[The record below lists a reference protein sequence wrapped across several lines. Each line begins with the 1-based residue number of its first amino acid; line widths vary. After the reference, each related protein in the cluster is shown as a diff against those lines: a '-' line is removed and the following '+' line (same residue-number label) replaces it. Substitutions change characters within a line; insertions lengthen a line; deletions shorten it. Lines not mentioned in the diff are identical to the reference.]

1 MANYKGIPNTGIWS
15 YPGRQQSHLPP
26 KSPFPCVT
34 SGFVDY
40 GSSHPTAS
48 RGIPNPREGLKQHQ
62 RTSSESCLIDEQP
75 SWLDDLLNEP
85 ETPVRK
91 GGHRRSSSDSFAY
104 LEAPSSFP
112 DMDSFSPW
120 EPIYGN
126 APSMP
131 SRRSVDF
138 QRAKDDYHTSF
149 YSNTNSFG
157 VQSMNR
163 RWTSTPNNIH
173 SGSHKPAKNHAK
185 SASTESL
192 TCHKD
197 GQSVAAQK
205 QSTEDS
211 TPNEQKVSPE
221 KVESS
226 HTKPSSSEADTK
238 RVKQQF
244 AQRSRVR
251 KLQYIAEL
259 ERNVQALQ
267 AEESEISAELEFL
280 DRQHLIL
287 SLENKALRQRLESMS
302 QEQLVKY
309 LEQDMLEREVQRLRM
324 LLYQQQQRYDQQTTI
339 ATSRDLDSQFAALTL
354 GHSQG
359 NSNRD
364 SLGGP
369 LRI

>member
-1 MANYKGIPNTGIWS
+1 MANYKGVTNTGIWS

-26 KSPFPCVT
+26 KSPFPSVT

-40 GSSHPTAS
+40 GSSHATSS
-48 RGIPNPREGLKQHQ
+48 RGILNPREGLKHHQ

-104 LEAPSSFP
+104 LEAPR
-112 DMDSFSPW
+112 SFSDIDNFSQW

-126 APSMP
+126 VPSMP
-131 SRRSVDF
+131 SRGSLDF

-157 VQSMNR
+157 VQPMNR
-163 RWTSTPNNIH
+163 RWTSTPNSIH
-173 SGSHKPAKNHAK
+173 SGGHKVAKNNAK

-192 TCHKD
+192 TTQKD
-197 GQSVAAQK
+197 GQPVAAQK
-205 QSTEDS
+205 QSTEDC
-211 TPNEQKVSPE
+211 TPNEQKGSPE
-221 KVESS
+221 KVEGA
-226 HTKPSSSEADTK
+226 HAKPSSSEADTK

-244 AQRSRVR
+244 AQRSR
-251 KLQYIAEL
+251 
-259 ERNVQALQ
+259 

-280 DRQHLIL
+280 DRQRLIL

-324 LLYQQQQRYDQQTTI
+324 LLCQQQQRYDQQASI
-339 ATSRDLDSQFAALTL
+339 ATSRDLDSQFAALSL

-364 SLGGP
+364 PLGGP